1 MSAPARG
8 AAPARHDPYRALREA
23 GYRRYLS
30 GNLLGTFGLQMQ
42 AVAVGWE
49 LYERTHSALAL
60 GLTGL
65 VQFLPMVLF
74 FLPVGH
80 LVDRYDRKSVVMA
93 AQAGLVLAALG
104 LAAVSAWHGPVPLV
118 YALLFLNGTG
128 RALLGPSKSALLPEI
143 APPGAFESAVAWN
156 SGTWQLASVLGPAAG
171 GVLLALSRSP
181 GLVYLGH
188 AVLAAS
194 FFILLFGVHPRSTR
208 RAASIAS
215 LDSLLEGARYVL
227 RTRMLLAAITL
238 DLFAVLFGGAVAL
251 LPIYAKDI
259 LHVGPG
265 GLGWLLAA
273 ESIGAVSTSMILAHL
288 PPLERA
294 GPALLRAVAL
304 FGLATI
310 VFGLSRSYLL
320 SFIALAVAGAADSVS
335 VVIRMTLS
343 QLGTPD
349 ALRGRV
355 SAINSLFI
363 GTSNELGNFES
374 GAVAALAGP
383 VVSVVA
389 GGIGT
394 LVTVAAVAAK
404 WPEVRAL
411 GRLEES
417 LVGTASAVNGQRYL
431 HLQMKA
437 TGKAVPADC

>member
-1 MSAPARG
+1 LSARTDGPS
-8 AAPARHDPYRALREA
+8 PARHDPYRALRES

-65 VQFLPMVLF
+65 VQFVPMLLF

-80 LVDRYDRKSVVMA
+80 LVDRYNRKSVVMA
-93 AQAGLVLAALG
+93 AQAGLALAALG
-104 LAAVSAWHGPVPLV
+104 LAAVSLWHGPVPLV
-118 YALLFLNGTG
+118 YALLFLVGTG
-128 RALLGPSKSALLPEI
+128 RAFLGPAKSALLPEI
-143 APPGAFESAVAWN
+143 APAGAFESAVAWN

-171 GVLLALSRSP
+171 GGLLAATRNP
-181 GLVYLGH
+181 AFVYLAH
-188 AVLAAS
+188 ALLAAS
-194 FFILLFGVHPRSTR
+194 FLGLLFGVHPRSAR
-208 RAASIAS
+208 RGAVIAS
-215 LDSLLEGARYVL
+215 LDSLLEGARYVR
-227 RTRMLLAAITL
+227 RTRILLAALSL

-259 LHVGPG
+259 LHVGPA

-273 ESIGAVSTSMILAHL
+273 QSIGAVSTSLLLAHL

-304 FGLATI
+304 FGVATI
-310 VFGLSRSYLL
+310 AFGLSRSYLL
-320 SFIALAVAGAADSVS
+320 SFVALAVAGAADSVS

-404 WPEVRAL
+404 WPEVRRL
-411 GRLEES
+411 GRLD
-417 LVGTASAVNGQRYL
+417 AFPSAGDS
-431 HLQMKA
+431 A
-437 TGKAVPADC
+437 GFP